1 MSGKLVSFTLKAA
14 LFLLIFNFIMLFIVQ
29 FNSPEWFVTLFSVI
43 LMILLIVIIQVTSYV
58 KNRRDKQ

>member
-29 FNSPEWFVTLFSVI
+29 FNSAEWFVTLFSVI
-43 LMILLIVIIQVTSYV
+43 LMMAMSQQTV
-58 KNRRDKQ
+58 DK

>member
-29 FNSPEWFVTLFSVI
+29 FNSAEWFLTLFSVI

>member
-29 FNSPEWFVTLFSVI
+29 FNSAEWFVTLFSVI

>member
-14 LFLLIFNFIMLFIVQ
+14 LFLLIFNFIMLFIFQ
-29 FNSPEWFVTLFSVI
+29 FNSAEWFVTLFSVI